1 MSVKI
6 ICDYCSKVLEPEERR
21 FLLVDGEDE
30 PLFNDVDFCPD
41 CLEKVK
47 EGIRN
52 MFNEP
57 TREQAQNAPKTKSR
71 VENDRRRV
79 IDLWNS
85 GKTTKEIAKETGK
98 TSATISYHIKRFRTM
113 YGDDVVDARAIPY
126 ELPKEGDDE

>member
-1 MSVKI
+1 MSTKI
-6 ICDYCSKVLEPEERR
+6 ICDYCSKVLDKDEGR
-21 FLLVDGEDE
+21 FLLLDNGDE
-30 PLFNDVDFCPD
+30 LFHDVDFCPD

-71 VENDRRRV
+71 VEKDRRMV

-85 GKTTKEIAKETGK
+85 GMTTKDIAKHTGK

-113 YGDDVVDARAIPY
+113 YGDDIVDDRAIPY

>member
-1 MSVKI
+1 MSTKI
-6 ICDYCSKVLEPEERR
+6 ICDYCSKVLDPDEKKT
-21 FLLVDGEDE
+21 LWVDGEEE
-30 PLFNDVDFCPD
+30 PLFDDMDFCPD

-71 VENDRRRV
+71 VEKDRRMV

-85 GKTTKEIAKETGK
+85 GMTTKDIAKHTGK

-113 YGDDVVDARAIPY
+113 YGDDIVDARAIPY
-126 ELPKEGDDE
+126 DLPKVGDDE

>member
-1 MSVKI
+1 MSDLIKTRKGIFIPDITVEMFRNASLEAVEELLVSGEMQDI
-6 ICDYCSKVLEPEERR
+6 ILPSAEPER
-21 FLLVDGEDE
+21 LTYD
-30 PLFNDVDFCPD
+30 DF
-41 CLEKVK
+41 ET
-47 EGIRN
+47 IRIH
-52 MFNEP
+52 
-57 TREQAQNAPKTKSR
+57 APKTKSR

-79 IDLWNS
+79 IDLWND

>member
-1 MSVKI
+1 MSTRI
-6 ICDYCSKVLEPEERR
+6 ICDYCSKVMCFGEESQLWVNGR
-21 FLLVDGEDE
+21 E
-30 PLFNDVDFCPD
+30 PLLHDVDFCPD

-47 EGIRN
+47 EGIKN

-79 IDLWNS
+79 IDLWND

-113 YGDDVVDARAIPY
+113 YGDDIVDARAIPY

>member
-1 MSVKI
+1 MSTKI
-6 ICDYCSKVLEPEERR
+6 ICDYCNKVMCFGEESQLWVNGR
-21 FLLVDGEDE
+21 E
-30 PLFNDVDFCPD
+30 PLLHDVDFCPD

-47 EGIRN
+47 EGIKN

-79 IDLWNS
+79 IDLWNA

-113 YGDDVVDARAIPY
+113 YGDDIVDARAIPY
-126 ELPKEGDDE
+126 DLPKEGDDE